1 MLYVL
6 ADRPAAG
13 QTHQAVLPLVG
24 QNKKETWWKRKSRLG
39 NTQQKIYLGV
49 AKGYK
54 DVFFEEK

>member
-24 QNKKETWWKRKSRLG
+24 QNKKGTWWKRKSRLG
-39 NTQQKIYLGV
+39 NTQQQNIFRCC
-49 AKGYK
+49 KGYK